1 MVVPDGFEA
10 VFVEGAVGA
19 ADAVEVDWVE
29 L

>member
-1 MVVPDGFEA
+1 VVVPDGLEA

-19 ADAVEVDWVE
+19 ADAVEVDWVG